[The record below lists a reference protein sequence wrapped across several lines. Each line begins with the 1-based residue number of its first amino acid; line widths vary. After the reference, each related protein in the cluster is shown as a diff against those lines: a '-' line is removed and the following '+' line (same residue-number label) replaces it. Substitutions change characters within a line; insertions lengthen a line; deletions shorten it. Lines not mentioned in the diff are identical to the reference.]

1 MTGRETEPTYSGTV
15 GDYVNDR
22 EPTPPATDRQSEP
35 APSGLAIAFVDSS
48 AMVAL
53 ADAGDASHT
62 AAVAAY
68 RELVE
73 AGYLLFTTDII
84 LAETYD
90 LLRSGHGFEVARQW
104 LKACRI
110 AVYPVE
116 ERDLT
121 RARQRLLAADLA
133 PAYGL
138 ADAVSLVVM
147 DRLGVTDVFAV
158 DQTVLNASA

>member
-1 MTGRETEPTYSGTV
+1 MTVPGLEPLYTGTV
-15 GDYVNDR
+15 GDYLGEHR
-22 EPTPPATDRQSEP
+22 SMTASGSQPEPNQQEP
-35 APSGLAIAFVDSS
+35 MIAFVDSS
-48 AMVAL
+48 AMVSL
-53 ADAGDASHT
+53 ADAGDASHA

-73 AGYLLFTTDII
+73 GGYLLFTTDMI

-90 LLRSGHGFEVARQW
+90 LLRAGHGGEAARRW
-104 LKACRI
+104 LQACRI

-121 RARQRLLAADLA
+121 RARQRLLAERTA
-133 PAYGL
+133 PAYSL
-138 ADAVSLVVM
+138 ADAVSLEVI

-158 DQTVLNASA
+158 DQTVLNASP